1 VAARN
6 GNGNGNGN
14 GRPNGNGRK
23 KNGNGRHGAAVYA
36 NHRRRDRN
44 RKRRERANRRRVF
57 VFTAVLVLVMIVA
70 AIGAAAFT
78 GATAFRNSCDL
89 DSLRPVTI
97 GQNSFVY
104 AADGSLLGAIPA
116 EKNRQPLEYEDISQ
130 WVLEATVAIEDRRF
144 WDHGGLDYEG
154 IIRAAVKNL
163 EEGQIVEGG
172 STITQQLV
180 RNLYIGNERSF
191 ERKIKEACLALKL
204 NETWSKERI
213 LETYMNQVPY
223 GNLAYG
229 IEAAAQ
235 TYFSRSATNL
245 SPRQAALLAGLPQAP
260 SAYDPFSQ
268 PEAAKARRNEVLGA
282 LLEEGEIDQA
292 EHDRLV
298 DTGLGLRRGELYT
311 KIREPYFFGY
321 VRDLLIRKYGVT
333 KVRNGGLEV
342 HTTIDPRFQKLAKKA
357 IKANLYYE
365 TDPAS
370 ALVSIN
376 PKNGAIR
383 AMAAVAP
390 GKKQLQFNL
399 AEQGRR
405 QAGSSFKTF
414 VLAEAIK
421 QGINPDSTR
430 YLSAPFTWQ
439 PDPLSEP
446 WEVSTYDHSYSGVST
461 IRQATIR
468 SDNTVYARMTLDVG
482 PDNVARTAREM
493 GIKTKLDPVAS
504 IGLGSNAVS
513 VLEMAS
519 AYATLAAGGVYSEPM
534 AIRKVVQ
541 PNGKV
546 DPAWGKGKRKRVMT
560 DGEAYV
566 VTQILQENVLGG
578 TGTAANPGRPAAGK
592 TGTTDNFGDAWF
604 VGYTPNLATA
614 VWVGYPNAQIEM
626 RSVHGIS
633 VSGGSFPAMIW
644 NDFVVPALDGSTA
657 LSFELPT
664 QPAVWLPFSG
674 QWAYYGPPPGSDDDK
689 DKDKDKDKDEEKDN
703 GGGDEPPTDTDEAP
717 TTTEPPP
724 TTTEPPPDTTEGS
737 G

>member
-1 VAARN
+1 VANRK
-6 GNGNGNGN
+6 NGNGNGN
-14 GRPNGNGRK
+14 GRPNGNSVGRK
-23 KNGNGRHGAAVYA
+23 KNGNGKHGAAFYA

-44 RKRRERANRRRVF
+44 RRRRERANRRRIF
-57 VFTAVLVLVMIVA
+57 ALSTLLIVVGLLA
-70 AIGAAAFT
+70 ALAAAAFT

-97 GQNSFVY
+97 GENSFVY

-116 EKNRQPLEYEDISQ
+116 EKNRQPLTFDEMSPYA
-130 WVLEATVAIEDRRF
+130 LKATVAIEDHRF
-144 WDHGGLDYEG
+144 WEHGGLDYEG

-163 EEGQIVEGG
+163 EQGKIVEGG

-204 NETWSKERI
+204 NESWTKERI

-223 GNLAYG
+223 GNQAYG

-235 TYFSRSATNL
+235 TYFAKSAGDLNL
-245 SPRQAALLAGLPQAP
+245 AQSALLAGLPQAP
-260 SAYDPFSQ
+260 SAYDPFAQ
-268 PEAAKARRNEVLGA
+268 PEAATARRNEVLAA
-282 LLEEGEIDQA
+282 LLESGDIEQQRYERA
-292 EHDRLV
+292 LAAPLRLH
-298 DTGLGLRRGELYT
+298 RGELYT

-321 VRDLLIRKYGVT
+321 VRDLLIKKYGVT
-333 KVRNGGLEV
+333 AVRSGGLKV
-342 HTTIDPRFQKLAKKA
+342 HTTIDPRFQKLAKTA
-357 IKANLYYE
+357 IKSNLYLS

-376 PKNGAIR
+376 PRNGAIR

-390 GKKQLQFNL
+390 GRKGLQFNL

-405 QAGSSFKTF
+405 QAGSAFKTF
-414 VLAEAIK
+414 VLTEAIK

-430 YLSAPFTWQ
+430 YMSSPFTWQ
-439 PDPLSEP
+439 PDPLSLP
-446 WEVSTYDHSYSGVST
+446 WEVSTFDHSYYGVST
-461 IRQATIR
+461 IRQATVR
-468 SDNTVYARMTLDVG
+468 SDNTVYARLTLDVG
-482 PDNVARTAREM
+482 PEKIAKTAHAM

-534 AIRKVVQ
+534 AIRKVVL
-541 PNGKV
+541 PGGKV
-546 DPAWGKGKRKRVMT
+546 DPAWGEGKRKRVMS
-560 DGEAYV
+560 DGQAYA

-592 TGTTDNFGDAWF
+592 TGTTDNFADAWF
-604 VGYTPNLATA
+604 AGYTPNLSTA
-614 VWVGYPNAQIEM
+614 VWVGYPKAQIEM

-644 NDFVVPALDGSTA
+644 HDFVVPALAGSPI
-657 LSFELPT
+657 LSFAYPT
-664 QPAVWLPFSG
+664 QPAVWLPFHG
-674 QWAYYGPPPGSDDDK
+674 QWAFYGPPPGADK
-689 DKDKDKDKDEEKDN
+689 KNKKDKDETTGSTTTEPEP
-703 GGGDEPPTDTDEAP
+703 EPPP
-717 TTTEPPP
+717 STTEPPP
-724 TTTEPPPDTTEGS
+724 TEPPPTTEPPTTTEPTD
-737 G
+737 